1 MKIEDFNLNE
11 FHRQN
16 EIADRIYDLRKKEIL
31 PIVKDGKLMI
41 YKVNVTYS
49 IGKLQKYLKDNF
61 VETYSSVILSKKLRE
76 ERLEGA
82 SYSPILK
89 DMINYHQASKEE
101 FITYF
106 NLNDEVNQNEFTD
119 ENAQDVEVTVPID
132 DTFFGKVYRKETFEE
147 ILDRLVPNYVTC
159 TYERKSK
166 LLVLLNYIQ
175 YGKYFNLDFIAN
187 MLNEFLTN
195 RKDKLHFNYTEDVNT
210 IEVKEDAIEEM
221 NFNDKEK
228 SLSEEEKI
236 NILKE
241 IFASLDIECIY
252 SNDIDKISNIEI
264 AGIINSSDSN
274 FKDPFIKF
282 AMHNTDILENSE
294 VAHVFNKIMENN
306 TLKKVKK

>member
-1 MKIEDFNLNE
+1 MKIENFNLNE

-89 DMINYHQASKEE
+89 DMINYHQASNEE

-106 NLNDEVNQNEFTD
+106 NLNDEVHQKEFTD

-132 DTFFGKVYRKETFEE
+132 DTFFSKVYRKETFEE

-187 MLNEFLTN
+187 TINEFLTN
-195 RKDKLHFNYTEDVNT
+195 RKDKLHFNYTEEINT
-210 IEVKEDAIEEM
+210 IELKEDAIEGM
-221 NFNDKEK
+221 SFNDKEK
-228 SLSEEEKI
+228 SLSTEEKI

-264 AGIINSSDSN
+264 EGIINSSDSN

-282 AMHNTDILENSE
+282 AMHNSDILENSE
-294 VAHVFNKIMENN
+294 IAPVFNKIMENS